1 MLNAWAS
8 FPIPHLAFSSLA
20 EAVQSPAASL
30 TSLFPTDPE
39 ENIEAVLLSSLDM
52 LLCTERKKSRWK
64 REEITP
70 GQYKLC
76 TNSFSWI
83 PVLSTRIG

>member
-1 MLNAWAS
+1 MLNIWAS
-8 FPIPHLAFSSLA
+8 FPIPHLGRAFSSLA

-52 LLCTERKKSRWK
+52 LLCTERKKADG
-64 REEITP
+64 RE
-70 GQYKLC
+70 KK
-76 TNSFSWI
+76 
-83 PVLSTRIG
+83 